1 MYSKRFTEFK
11 DSAVFRVFRFN
22 KIIYTMSMYRKT
34 ADSPFTKLVRPQ
46 RKFEHEDIFVDIFAN
61 LWLTT

>member
-1 MYSKRFTEFK
+1 MYSKWFTELL

-22 KIIYTMSMYRKT
+22 KIIYNMSMYRKT
-34 ADSPFTKLVRPQ
+34 ANSPFTKLVRPQ
-46 RKFEHEDIFVDIFAN
+46 RKFEHVDIFVEIFAN

>member
-1 MYSKRFTEFK
+1 MYSKWLTELL

-22 KIIYTMSMYRKT
+22 KIIYNMSMYRKT
-34 ADSPFTKLVRPQ
+34 ANSPFTKLVRSQ
-46 RKFEHEDIFVDIFAN
+46 RKFEQVNIFVDSFAN